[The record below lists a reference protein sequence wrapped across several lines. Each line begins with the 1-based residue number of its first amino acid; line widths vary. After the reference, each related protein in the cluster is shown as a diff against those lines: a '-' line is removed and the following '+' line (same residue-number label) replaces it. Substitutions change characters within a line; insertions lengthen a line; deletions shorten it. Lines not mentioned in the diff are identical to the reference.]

1 MGDHDHGIYTSRT
14 LIAASERLSGPVTK
28 SHRVPAWI
36 TRENDTH
43 SQRCIPLFGS
53 VVRCAARTPNTVCV
67 SVPVRG
73 FSRVCPMGHTVLPTA
88 STVFR
93 HFVDKCLPS

>member
-1 MGDHDHGIYTSRT
+1 MGDHDHGIYTGRT
-14 LIAASERLSGPVTK
+14 LISASERLCGSESTALTFGE
-28 SHRVPAWI
+28 H
-36 TRENDTH
+36 DTH
-43 SQRCIPLFGS
+43 GQRCIPLFAS

-67 SVPVRG
+67 RVQVRG

-93 HFVDKCLPS
+93 HFVGKCLPS

>member
-1 MGDHDHGIYTSRT
+1 MGDHYHGSYTGRT
-14 LIAASERLSGPVTK
+14 LIAASEGPSGPVTK
-28 SHRVPAWI
+28 SHRISAWT
-36 TRENDTH
+36 TRESDTH
-43 SQRCIPLFGS
+43 SQRCIPLFAS

-67 SVPVRG
+67 SGSVRG

-93 HFVDKCLPS
+93 HFVGKCLPS